1 MAEYQNNISKLI
13 DKIERR
19 LGLLALTP
27 HLPDNLNKN
36 VWGDII
42 KEDSLLTYSRY
53 LPRKFSFKID
63 EESAPYKNGW
73 YYINEDAVGETTIL
87 GVGDIDW
94 QTYNQNSAGLAYGY
108 GAIDSGISTNFTFQD
123 IQGLKNK
130 VDYTSLFCNQV
141 IPEFSAP
148 NKIRLVA
155 VGNQHIRL
163 KRFNIILY
171 LKHLES
177 LVSIPPTAMEKFEQ
191 LCQADIAAFLS
202 SNLRYWEGLET
213 VFTTIDL
220 KLSYLES
227 EAGKRDNIV
236 EYLEQSY
243 VSAGNKAIPLI
254 MTV

>member
-27 HLPDNLNKN
+27 HLPDSMNKN

-53 LPRKFSFKID
+53 LPRKFSFKVT
-63 EESAPYKNGW
+63 EETAPYKDGW
-73 YYINEDAVGETTIL
+73 YYINEDFVGESVIL

-108 GAIDSGISTNFTFQD
+108 GAMDSGMSA
-123 IQGLKNK
+123 
-130 VDYTSLFCNQV
+130 SLFCNQV
-141 IPEFSAP
+141 IPEFSPP

-155 VGNQHIRL
+155 VGNQNVRI
-163 KRFNIILY
+163 KNFNIILY
-171 LKHLES
+171 LKHFDS
-177 LVSIPPTAMEKFEQ
+177 LVSIAPTAMEKFEQ
-191 LCQADIAAFLS
+191 LCQADIALFLS
-202 SNLRYWEGLET
+202 NNLKYWDGLET
-213 VFTTIDL
+213 VFATIDL
-220 KLSYLES
+220 KLSSLES
-227 EAGKRDNIV
+227 EAGKRDNIID
-236 EYLEQSY
+236 YLEQSY